1 MSQREIA
8 LRAHEVVREMSKH
21 ADKAKLKTL
30 CMKMPG
36 LMCQSGLAQT
46 IVFIRSRDRGDLQH
60 GSLYLEK
67 LIHVLADK
75 APRERRGAQPTIEAL
90 QHDALSL
97 GVLEYIA
104 LTAEVQR
111 AMEWMRRF
119 AQIEMQ
125 KIDEEEDKRA

>member
-8 LRAHEVVREMSKH
+8 LEAHKAVIAMRDHK
-21 ADKAKLKTL
+21 DKAKLKTL

-46 IVFIRSRDRGDLQH
+46 IVFIRSRDRNDLEH
-60 GSLYLEK
+60 GTVYLK
-67 LIHVLADK
+67 QLIRVLGDK
-75 APRERRGAQPTIEAL
+75 APRPSGGRDAIETL
-90 QHDALSL
+90 QEKALSL
-97 GVLEYIA
+97 GVVDYIA

-125 KIDEEEDKRA
+125 KIDEEEDKNA

>member
-8 LRAHEVVREMSKH
+8 LRAHEAVLAMRDH
-21 ADKAKLKTL
+21 DDKAKLKTL

-46 IVFIRSRDRGDLQH
+46 IVFIRSRDRNDVKH
-60 GSLYLEK
+60 GTFYLK
-67 LIHVLADK
+67 QLIHVLADK
-75 APRERRGAQPTIEAL
+75 APRERPGAKPTIEAL

-125 KIDEEEDKRA
+125 KIQESEDN

>member
-8 LRAHEVVREMSKH
+8 LRAREAVIAMCGED
-21 ADKAKLKTL
+21 DKAKLKTL

-46 IVFIRSRDRGDLQH
+46 IVFIRSRDRNDLKH
-60 GSLYLEK
+60 GTFYLK
-67 LIHVLADK
+67 QLIRVLGDK
-75 APRERRGAQPTIEAL
+75 APRPSGGRDAIETL
-90 QHDALSL
+90 QEKALSL
-97 GVLEYIA
+97 GVVDYIA

-125 KIDEEEDKRA
+125 KIDQDEGNDT